1 MTSRRLKLDQHGDL
15 PGWEVVGRARHPRDG
30 RAGVLVRHRRT
41 GRYGL
46 AQAGHIRPVPR
57 AWGETQAQRIE
68 TAVAVGARIRRRRE
82 ALGLTQVQA
91 AALADMSQG
100 DWSALE
106 RGYQLP
112 GLGRLE
118 RVARALKCGVGDLLG
133 ST

>member
-1 MTSRRLKLDQHGDL
+1 MRNHTLTRLLL
-15 PGWEVVGRARHPRDG
+15 A
-30 RAGVLVRHRRT
+30 
-41 GRYGL
+41 GL
-46 AQAGHIRPVPR
+46 ALLLFLP
-57 AWGETQAQRIE
+57 
-68 TAVAVGARIRRRRE
+68 
-82 ALGLTQVQA
+82 LTQVQA

-133 ST
+133 SA